1 MEERHG
7 KGRQEIDLSTEI
19 LEKYPNGGSVVVYNA
34 VDRYTEDF
42 QRILSCAQFF
52 AKQGKEVI
60 LPPKVDVPY
69 KNTAYDKIFS
79 SLKGTSYYG
88 KCPDM
93 CVEGVWYE
101 HEGYKTDNQKH
112 ALKNMLK
119 HGLLQSDRIV
129 IEDVCLTER
138 YILDRIKG
146 KVHEGKLVS
155 EVWIRKGRELVLVY
169 VNTNDQSK

>member
-1 MEERHG
+1 
-7 KGRQEIDLSTEI
+7 
-19 LEKYPNGGSVVVYNA
+19 
-34 VDRYTEDF
+34 
-42 QRILSCAQFF
+42 
-52 AKQGKEVI
+52 
-60 LPPKVDVPY
+60 
-69 KNTAYDKIFS
+69 
-79 SLKGTSYYG
+79 
-88 KCPDM
+88 M

-129 IEDVCLTER
+129 IER